1 MDYRG
6 KKKKKFNLIEKKACA
21 INSLKEVNYFLSNL
35 NKVFTIK
42 KIIKK

>member
-6 KKKKKFNLIEKKACA
+6 KKEKKFNFLEKKACA
-21 INSLKEVNYFLSNL
+21 IKSLHQVNYFLTNFS
-35 NKVFTIK
+35 KACTIK